1 MKSIIASILLFCTAA
16 MFGQGFLNTSFSP
29 EIPLLSA
36 GTGVPLYFKVDS
48 SPGDSLLYYK
58 WMKDGKVIGNSND
71 LYCSYEYPGEHRLEC
86 EVSDG
91 KSTMKKRW
99 LVSTRPSGDFGVK
112 PGKISLRYG
121 DPNPFSQENIIEL
134 QLDSPQ
140 HVEINVLDQ
149 QQQHVRQLFVGYLTP
164 ATYHLFW
171 HGIDDRGALK
181 ENGIYYLTA
190 KSDQDTTRVTEKF
203 LYMR

>member
-1 MKSIIASILLFCTAA
+1 MKAIIAAILLFFTVAI
-16 MFGQGFLNTSFSP
+16 FGQGLQSISFSP
-29 EIPLLSA
+29 DIPVFSA
-36 GTGVPLYFKVDS
+36 DAGRPLYFKVET
-48 SPGDSLLYYK
+48 SPDDSLLHYQ
-58 WMKDGKVIGNSND
+58 WMKDGKAAGSSND

-86 EVSDG
+86 VVSDG
-91 KSTMKKRW
+91 ESSSEKRW
-99 LVSTRPSGDFGVK
+99 LVSVRPCGDFGVK
-112 PGKISLRYG
+112 PGRISLRYG

-171 HGIDDRGALK
+171 HGTDDRGTLK
-181 ENGIYYLTA
+181 ENGIYHLTA
-190 KSDQDTTRVTEKF
+190 KSDQDTTGVTEKF